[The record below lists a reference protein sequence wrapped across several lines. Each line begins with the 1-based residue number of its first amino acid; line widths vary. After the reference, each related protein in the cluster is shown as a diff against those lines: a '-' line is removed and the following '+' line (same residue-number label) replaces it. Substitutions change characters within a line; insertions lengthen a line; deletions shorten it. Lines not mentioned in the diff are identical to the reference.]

1 MHAGYQ
7 ATALSEQIPNLKS
20 GSLLPAKI
28 RISQN
33 LPRMTKSPTFSKA
46 LQKLTLAF
54 AIFTFFFQCS
64 EQEIVPAS
72 RDRIDVRRNV
82 SDSTTTAADSSKFLI
97 ADCKDCTY
105 VVRAGMKVI
114 DGKVLGLKPGSIIGL
129 NSSIAYGSLE
139 FHNVIGTPENPIII
153 KNCGGVAKIV
163 ATDKWHAVKAEN
175 SKYFRITGGDAPG
188 VYGIRVNGGEMG
200 LKLDELSTNF
210 EIDHVEVSHVSF
222 AGVMA
227 KSDPTCDDATIRGN
241 FTMYDVLLHDNY
253 VHDTGGEGFYIGSSF
268 WDGMER
274 SCGMRL
280 PHEIKG
286 LKVYNNIVKNTG
298 WEAIQVGCAIEG
310 TEIYNN
316 TIENYGA
323 ANRQFQ
329 NNGIQIGSGTGGLLY
344 NNLIKKGT
352 GNGMIIMGTGDN
364 VIYNNIIVAAGS
376 NGVFC
381 DERYTPGEGF
391 KFINNTI
398 LSPAKDG
405 IRLFAELV
413 PMNTI
418 VNNIIANPGTY
429 GDYTGADS
437 RTKEDAFVYLVNDDV
452 NVKMSNNLFAS
463 TVAEIKFVDTLTDNY
478 RLNANSPAINFG
490 LDISRYSIEKDFYLE
505 ARIRGN
511 AVDIGASEF

>member
-1 MHAGYQ
+1 
-7 ATALSEQIPNLKS
+7 
-20 GSLLPAKI
+20 
-28 RISQN
+28 
-33 LPRMTKSPTFSKA
+33 MTESHTVSKA
-46 LQKLTLAF
+46 LQKLVLALCACSLF
-54 AIFTFFFQCS
+54 LKCS
-64 EQEIVPAS
+64 EQEILPAS
-72 RDRIDVRRNV
+72 WERTDARRNV
-82 SDSTTTAADSSKFLI
+82 SDSTITAANSSKFLF
-97 ADCKDCTY
+97 ADCKDCTF
-105 VVRAGMKVI
+105 VVPAGMKVV
-114 DGKVLGLKPGSIIGL
+114 DGNKLGLKPGSIIGL

-139 FHNVIGTPENPIII
+139 FHSVIGTPEDPIII
-153 KNCGGVAKIV
+153 KNCGGIASIV

-175 SKYFRITGGDAPG
+175 SKYFRITGGSAPG
-188 VYGIRVNGGEMG
+188 VYGIKVKGGEMG

-222 AGVMA
+222 AGIMA

-241 FTMYDVLLHDNY
+241 FTMLDVLIHDNY
-253 VHDTGGEGFYIGSSF
+253 VHDARGEGIYIGNSF

-274 SCGMRL
+274 SCGLRL
-280 PHEIKG
+280 PHEIIG

-298 WEAIQVGCAIEG
+298 WDAIQVGCAIEG

-316 TIENYGA
+316 TIENYGT

-364 VIYNNIIVAAGS
+364 IIYNNIIVDAGS

-413 PMNTI
+413 PMNMI

-429 GDYTGADS
+429 GNYTGADS
-437 RTKEDAFVYLVNDDV
+437 RTNEDAFVYLINDAV
-452 NVKMSNNLFAS
+452 RVKMVNNLFAS
-463 TVAEIKFVDTLTDNY
+463 TVAELQFVDTLDDNY
-478 RLNANSPAINFG
+478 RLKANSPAIDVG
-490 LDISRYSIEKDFYLE
+490 LDISRYSIEEDFYME
-505 ARIRGN
+505 ARTRGR